1 MAHPRIESAV
11 LAISSS
17 LRDMFN
23 RRDTFSDEQ
32 RSNYRFEMLP
42 IETKAIHYQF
52 FGTMHLAFQVVHLRQ
67 EGVEVYQIRLQQL
80 LQYGIHTT

>member
-1 MAHPRIESAV
+1 
-11 LAISSS
+11 
-17 LRDMFN
+17 MFN

-42 IETKAIHYQF
+42 IETKAMDYQF
-52 FGTMHLAFQVVHLRQ
+52 FGALYLAFQVVHLRL

-80 LQYGIHTT
+80 LQYGIHT